1 MNAVTHHNILPL
13 GSACNLSCY
22 FCSNRYNPPGL
33 KTLSIPYLPLNLI
46 LDLICYLDP
55 RRKIIIGE
63 SATRL
68 NEGEPLFHPQFLA
81 ILKELRR
88 NFPQTPIQITT
99 NGTLLSP
106 KIQMELASLNP
117 IELVIS
123 FDSLKPE
130 KRALYLGDSHP
141 EDSLSYFYRL
151 ASSGIQFQ
159 ASFVLAPSFLEEFP
173 ASLKIVEDIG
183 AQYIRLLLPGGSKWA
198 PKELQGSMGE
208 WLELKERVFRWRE
221 KIGIPLMLEPPL
233 VEDLKIKVEGIM
245 KGSPARKS
253 DLKVGDEILEIN
265 GKRPESRKEAFD
277 WINQLE
283 NPELKI
289 LREEEHQKLVI
300 LKKRGEKSGLVFSND
315 LDLQVLR
322 RLSKSIPE
330 KGEGVCLTSELAY
343 GIVSQ
348 AFQNYLPEVPVFK
361 VPNLTFGGS
370 IRSLGLLTFFD
381 FQVFLST
388 LKGKKKFDWVILNPI
403 FLEDGLDLKGQS
415 ARSLEEELPLGLIY
429 S

>member
-1 MNAVTHHNILPL
+1 M
-13 GSACNLSCY
+13 
-22 FCSNRYNPPGL
+22 
-33 KTLSIPYLPLNLI
+33 
-46 LDLICYLDP
+46 DLIWYLDP
-55 RRKIIIGE
+55 GKKIIIGE
-63 SATRL
+63 SATRM

-88 NFPQTPIQITT
+88 NFPRTPIQITT
-99 NGTLLSP
+99 NGALLSP
-106 KIQMELASLNP
+106 EIQTELASLNP

-123 FDSLKPE
+123 FNSLRPD
-130 KRALYLGDSHP
+130 KRAQYLGDPHP

-151 ASSGIQFQ
+151 ASSEIQFQ
-159 ASFVLAPSFLEEFP
+159 ASFILAPPFLEEFP
-173 ASLKIVEDIG
+173 ASLKMVEDLG

-198 PKELQGSMGE
+198 PKELQGSMRE
-208 WLELKERVFRWRE
+208 WLELKEKALLWRE
-221 KIGIPLMLEPPL
+221 KIGVPLMLEPSL
-233 VEDLKIKVEGIM
+233 VEDLKVEIEGIM
-245 KGSPARKS
+245 KGSPAQGS

-289 LREEEHQKLVI
+289 LRKERPQKLVI

-322 RLSKSIPE
+322 RLSKSVPE
-330 KGEGVCLTSELAY
+330 KGGGVCLTSELAY

-348 AFQNYLPEVPVFK
+348 AFQRYLPEVPVFK

-381 FQVFLST
+381 FQAFLSA
-388 LKGKKKFDWVILNPI
+388 LKETKKFDWVILNPV
-403 FLEDGLDLKGQS
+403 FQEDGLDLKGQN
-415 ARSLEEELPLGLIY
+415 ARSLEVELPLGLIY